1 MNISM
6 KSLLEA
12 GVHFGHQTR
21 NWNPKMAK
29 FIFGSRNNIH
39 IIDLSKTVKELK
51 KALKVVRDLAADG
64 QVILLVGTTK
74 QSQEAILEAAT
85 KCGMPY
91 IKERWLGGTLTNF
104 NTIQK
109 SISRLKEI
117 ERMKS
122 EKILDVLSKKE
133 KSRLEKA
140 RLRLEKSLHGV
151 KDMGEL
157 PAALFII
164 DPMAEIT
171 AVMEARKLEIPVV
184 AVCDTNCDPDLID
197 YAIPGN
203 DDAISSVKLFCTY
216 VADAVLEGKMIREK
230 ASLEKLQAEAAA
242 AGDFEKAI
250 QILREKGKAS
260 AAKKAGRS
268 ASQGLVSAWISD
280 DGSKAGV
287 VEINCE
293 TDFVAHTLDFLD
305 FASKLAKLAGEKGIG
320 SAQA

>member
-1 MNISM
+1 M

-21 NWNPKMAK
+21 SWNPKMAK

-39 IIDLSKTVKELK
+39 IIDLSKTVKELT
-51 KALKVVRDLAADG
+51 KALKFVRDLAADG

-74 QSQEAILEAAT
+74 QSQEAILESAT

-203 DDAISSVKLFCTY
+203 DDAIRSVKLFCTY
-216 VADAVLEGKMIREK
+216 VADAVLEGRMMREK
-230 ASLEKLQAEAAA
+230 ANLDKLQAEAAA
-242 AGDFEKAI
+242 ASETAP
-250 QILREKGKAS
+250 QEE
-260 AAKKAGRS
+260 
-268 ASQGLVSAWISD
+268 SQAPAPEEVTQQ
-280 DGSKAGV
+280 V
-287 VEINCE
+287 
-293 TDFVAHTLDFLD
+293 
-305 FASKLAKLAGEKGIG
+305 
-320 SAQA
+320 

>member
-1 MNISM
+1 MTNISM

-21 NWNPKMAK
+21 SWNPKMAK
-29 FIFGSRNNIH
+29 YIFGSRNNIH

-51 KALKVVRDLAADG
+51 KALKYVRDLAVEG
-64 QVILLVGTTK
+64 QGVLLVGTTK
-74 QSQEAILEAAT
+74 QSQEAILEAAN

-91 IKERWLGGTLTNF
+91 INERWLGGTLTNF

-109 SISRLKEI
+109 SIGRLKEI
-117 ERMKS
+117 ERMKQ

-151 KDMGEL
+151 KDMSEL
-157 PAALFII
+157 PEALFIV
-164 DPMAEIT
+164 DPMVEMT

-203 DDAISSVKLFCTY
+203 DDAIRSVKLFCTY
-216 VADAVLEGKMIREK
+216 VADAILEGKIVREK
-230 ASLEKLQAEAAA
+230 ASMDKLAQAASLPEEPAGSELSPADITVEAEAAA
-242 AGDFEKAI
+242 
-250 QILREKGKAS
+250 
-260 AAKKAGRS
+260 
-268 ASQGLVSAWISD
+268 
-280 DGSKAGV
+280 
-287 VEINCE
+287 VEV
-293 TDFVAHTLDFLD
+293 T
-305 FASKLAKLAGEKGIG
+305 
-320 SAQA
+320 Q

>member
-1 MNISM
+1 M

-21 NWNPKMAK
+21 SWNPKMAK

-51 KALKVVRDLAADG
+51 KALKFVRDLAADG

-203 DDAISSVKLFCTY
+203 DDAIRSVKLFCTY

-230 ASLEKLQAEAAA
+230 ANLEKIEAEAANASEPVHLEEPA
-242 AGDFEKAI
+242 ASTPEEVT
-250 QILREKGKAS
+250 Q
-260 AAKKAGRS
+260 
-268 ASQGLVSAWISD
+268 QV
-280 DGSKAGV
+280 
-287 VEINCE
+287 
-293 TDFVAHTLDFLD
+293 
-305 FASKLAKLAGEKGIG
+305 
-320 SAQA
+320 